1 MRWTDTHCHLN
12 HPDLYPEWQ
21 AALFRAQQS
30 GVERLI
36 LIGYDLESSRR
47 AVELAAQSDALYAAV
62 GIHPHDA
69 AQCDA
74 DALATLRQL
83 AQQPRVVAVGEIG
96 LDFYRD
102 LSPRAAQYEAFHAQ
116 MQLAQSLGLPVI
128 LHCRDAYDE
137 LLGVLEEY
145 PAVRGVLHCFSGTAA
160 HAQRGLELGY
170 YLGDWRRD
178 YLQKRGAAA
187 GDCAIHA
194 ARPPAAGDRRA
205 LPRTA
210 PLSRQAQRTCL
221 PAPDCPAGRN
231 AVGDTAGE
239 PFGTHGGECGAGVW
253 ATVAHAQI
261 LVFDTLRNRLRSL
274 SR

>member
-12 HPDLYPEWQ
+12 HPDLYPEWR

-36 LIGYDLESSRR
+36 LIGYDVASSRR
-47 AVELAAQSDALYAAV
+47 AVELASQSDALYAAV

-102 LSPRAAQYEAFHAQ
+102 LSPRTAQYEAFHAQ

-145 PAVRGVLHCFSGTAA
+145 PAVHGVLHCFSGTEAY
-160 HAQRGLELGY
+160 AQRGLELGY
-170 YLGDWRRD
+170 YLGIGGVITFKSAEPLRAIVQSMPRD
-178 YLQKRGAAA
+178 RLLLETDAPYLAPHPYRGKRNEPAYLPLIAQQVA
-187 GDCAIHA
+187 TLWEVPLETLSALTEA
-194 ARPPAAGDRRA
+194 NVARIFE
-205 LPRTA
+205 
-210 PLSRQAQRTCL
+210 QVQ
-221 PAPDCPAGRN
+221 
-231 AVGDTAGE
+231 
-239 PFGTHGGECGAGVW
+239 
-253 ATVAHAQI
+253 
-261 LVFDTLRNRLRSL
+261 
-274 SR
+274 

>member
-12 HPDLYPEWQ
+12 HPDLYPEWR

-47 AVELAAQSDALYAAV
+47 AVELAAQSDALCAAV

-69 AQCDA
+69 AQCNA
-74 DALATLRQL
+74 DALATLREL

-102 LSPRAAQYEAFHAQ
+102 WSPRTAQYDAFHAQ

-128 LHCRDAYDE
+128 LHCRDAYNE

-145 PAVRGVLHCFSGTAA
+145 PAVRGVLHCFSGTEA

-170 YLGDWRRD
+170 YLGIGGVITFKSAEPLRTIVQSMPRD
-178 YLQKRGAAA
+178 RLLLETDAPYLAPHPYRGKRNEPAYLPLIAQQVAALWEVPLETLSA
-187 GDCAIHA
+187 LTEANV
-194 ARPPAAGDRRA
+194 AR
-205 LPRTA
+205 
-210 PLSRQAQRTCL
+210 
-221 PAPDCPAGRN
+221 
-231 AVGDTAGE
+231 V
-239 PFGTHGGECGAGVW
+239 FG
-253 ATVAHAQI
+253 Q
-261 LVFDTLRNRLRSL
+261 L
-274 SR
+274 

>member
-116 MQLAQSLGLPVI
+116 MRLAQSLGLPVI

-137 LLGVLEEY
+137 LLGVLAKY
-145 PAVRGVLHCFSGTAA
+145 PTVQGVLHCFSGTAA

-170 YLGDWRRD
+170 SLGIGGVITFKSAEPLRAIVQSMPRDRLLLETDAPYLAPHPYRGKRNEPA
-178 YLQKRGAAA
+178 YLPLIAQQVATLWE
-187 GDCAIHA
+187 I
-194 ARPPAAGDRRA
+194 PP
-205 LPRTA
+205 
-210 PLSRQAQRTCL
+210 
-221 PAPDCPAGRN
+221 
-231 AVGDTAGE
+231 E
-239 PFGTHGGECGAGVW
+239 
-253 ATVAHAQI
+253 
-261 LVFDTLRNRLRSL
+261 SL
-274 SR
+274 SELTEANVARVFGQL

>member
-47 AVELAAQSDALYAAV
+47 AVELAAQSGALYAAV

-74 DALATLRQL
+74 DALATLREL
-83 AQQPRVVAVGEIG
+83 AQQPRVVAIGEIG

-102 LSPRAAQYEAFHAQ
+102 LSPREAQYAAFHAQ

-137 LLGVLEEY
+137 LLGVLAEY
-145 PAVRGVLHCFSGTAA
+145 PTVQGVLHCFSGTAA

-170 YLGDWRRD
+170 YLGIGGVITFKSAEPLRAIVQSVPRD
-178 YLQKRGAAA
+178 RLLLETDAPYLAPHPYRGKRNEPAYLPLIAQQVAALWEV
-187 GDCAIHA
+187 
-194 ARPPAAGDRRA
+194 PLETLSA
-205 LPRTA
+205 LTEA
-210 PLSRQAQRTCL
+210 NVT
-221 PAPDCPAGRN
+221 
-231 AVGDTAGE
+231 
-239 PFGTHGGECGAGVW
+239 
-253 ATVAHAQI
+253 
-261 LVFDTLRNRLRSL
+261 RLFTGM
-274 SR
+274 